1 MLAVVWAQ
9 VQTSS
14 HRDLPLIYA
23 LYSMAF
29 NGLIGAFIGYFK
41 NRIFLGFI
49 LGGLLSC
56 IGWIIMGFMD
66 KKRLY

>member
-1 MLAVVWAQ
+1 MTMVLAQMSQRSAEFQLTW
-9 VQTSS
+9 
-14 HRDLPLIYA
+14 A

-29 NGLIGAFIGYFK
+29 NGLIGGIVGYFK
-41 NRIFLGFI
+41 NRVFLGFI
-49 LGGLLSC
+49 LGALLSC